1 MKQTKLNEL
10 NTAYNE
16 LLKSWYDGRS
26 TRNTRNKK
34 ADIFI
39 SKFVKVEMFHEF
51 FKTLSTQ
58 DKLVN
63 SSLIHYVVLK
73 FNDIRKTNIKTSTII
88 YN

>member
-16 LLKSWYDGRS
+16 LVRCWYDGRS

-34 ADIFI
+34 AEIFI
-39 SKFVKVEMFHEF
+39 SKFVRVELFHEF
-51 FKTLSTQ
+51 FKTLSTHE
-58 DKLVN
+58 KIVN
-63 SSLIHYVVLK
+63 SSLIDYVVKK
-73 FNDIRKTNIKTSTII
+73 FNYIRKTNIKTSTII